1 MGRLLSVELYK
12 TPANKRAFINGL
24 VIMLSYVKSLILK
37 EKVKLLILK
46 ENWNRPLSQNEI
58 KGDLFWG

>member
-46 ENWNRPLSQNEI
+46 EN
-58 KGDLFWG
+58 